1 MLFNRTPSPKC
12 ELNWTKF
19 MVNIFLYIPCEIYK
33 AGEVFVNDHI
43 ENNMYAIEFENRKV
57 R

>member
-1 MLFNRTPSPKC
+1 
-12 ELNWTKF
+12 